1 MRKTTSLATVD
12 TLVTREIGSDKY
24 LDIVE
29 VAKYLDAIA
38 AVRAKLAEIQVNSD
52 NITSIGVVGN
62 AITQLLSIE
71 GALTQILAVYGG
83 LANID
88 TTATNIADVNAV
100 GGSILDVNAVAAMLT
115 EISTVLQNM
124 GVLQVISG
132 DLADACIPAV
142 MDAGFITDTN
152 LDPNCTSTSILQT
165 IFDNLASILAVAASQ
180 DNVNLVAANLG
191 NISTVVD
198 GLPTITTVA
207 TNISD
212 VNTVATNMSD
222 INDVVLQVIPNLAEI
237 LLADDNAATATQ
249 KALEA
254 SASANDA
261 LTSAN
266 DAAASASAASSL
278 LDQFDDRYLGDKIA
292 DPLVDSDGN
301 TLLIGALYFN
311 TVTKQMRVW
320 DGVVWSDSLTLTTSS
335 ISTLTNKTMDNISN
349 YIGANHI
356 HYACR
361 NTSGAT
367 IPAGT
372 VVVAQGTQSGTDYI
386 EIVPVT
392 DAQTQVAL
400 GITHSTL
407 ANNGTG
413 LVINTG
419 VSVDVVDTSG
429 WAVGTI
435 LYPNNSGGLTS
446 IKPTT
451 GVYQACAVVL
461 RSHATQGTLL
471 VEFTEPSLTVHYI
484 ANNLG
489 SVDFTLDLGGIV

>member
-71 GALTQILAVYGG
+71 GALTQILAVYGD

-100 GGSILDVNAVAAMLT
+100 GGSILYVNAVAPMLT
-115 EISTVLQNM
+115 EINTVFQNM

-212 VNTVATNMSD
+212 VNTVATNMPD

-254 SASANDA
+254 SASA
-261 LTSAN
+261 
-266 DAAASASAASSL
+266 SAASSL
-278 LDQFDDRYLGDKIA
+278 LDQFDDRYLGDKTA
-292 DPLVDSDGN
+292 DPLVDNDGN

-320 DGVVWSDSLTLTTSS
+320 DGVAWSDSLTLTTSS

-349 YIGANHI
+349 YIGANHV

-386 EIVPVT
+386 EVVPIT
-392 DAQTQVAL
+392 NAQTQVAL

-413 LVINTG
+413 SVINTG
-419 VSVDVVDTSG
+419 VSVDVIDTSS

-435 LYPNNSGGLTS
+435 LYPNNGGGLTS
-446 IKPTT
+446 VKPAT

-461 RSHATQGTLL
+461 RSHATQGTML

-484 ANNLG
+484 ANNLE